1 MVSKNMESR
10 KVQKTGT
17 STITVSLPK
26 DWVSTNHIKA
36 GDQVNLEIMPDGSL
50 TIDPRERKKGEPQR
64 KIVIIGKEE
73 TVEHLIRKLIGAYL
87 AGFTIIEVRSKERM
101 DLDTKHAVK
110 EFTRLMIGPEVIEET
125 ANTIVLHDLSDPVE
139 LPQKK
144 CVRRMHIIVDSMHR
158 DAMTAYIEKD
168 NELAEDVIDRD
179 QDVDRLYWMT
189 VKQFNLI
196 QKDRS
201 LAEKVGVN
209 IFESMSLMLVARMME
224 RIGDHAEKIA
234 KNAIAQEEAKYTER
248 DLKALSDISHEALEV
263 LKKSVE
269 TFFLRDVP
277 GANDIIDRAEE
288 LAHRAGALL
297 PDRPAHNSK
306 GAVTMTS
313 VLDSVIRTIMY
324 STDIAELAINEG
336 MREE

>member
-1 MVSKNMESR
+1 MVRKNMESR
-10 KVQKTGT
+10 KVQKTGL

-26 DWVSTNHIKA
+26 DWVSSNNLKA
-36 GDQVNLEIMPDGSL
+36 GDQVNLEVMPDGSL
-50 TIDPRERKKGEPQR
+50 NIDPKERRRDEPQR
-64 KIVIIGKEE
+64 KTIN
-73 TVEHLIRKLIGAYL
+73 VERDEAADHLVRKLIGAYL
-87 AGFTIIEVRSKERM
+87 AGFTIIEARSKERM

-110 EFTRLMIGPEVIEET
+110 EFARLVIGPEVIEET

-158 DAMTAYIEKD
+158 DAMIAYAEKD
-168 NELAEDVIDRD
+168 KELAKDVINRD

-189 VKQFNLI
+189 FKQFNLI

-209 IFESMSLMLVARMME
+209 IYESMSLMLVARMME

-234 KNAIAQEEAKYTER
+234 KNAIAQVDGKGAER
-248 DLKALSDISHEALEV
+248 ELGALGKLSHEALEV
-263 LKKSVE
+263 LNKAVE
-269 TFFLRDVP
+269 SFFLRDIS

-288 LAHRAGALL
+288 LARQAEVLF
-297 PDRPAHNSK
+297 PDMPSHTSK

-313 VLDSVIRTIMY
+313 VLDSVVRTIMY
-324 STDIAELAINEG
+324 SMDIAELAINEA
-336 MREE
+336 MREQ